1 MARQTSYTV
10 HLPPPGREADE
21 AIEFVPDSFS
31 PIAFLAPWA
40 WFPWNRMWLVTF
52 AYLAAIGLVTTGL
65 IVAGLSPT
73 LRMLI
78 TSSLSLLIG
87 LEATNLKRWTL
98 ARRGFREVAVVVAGS
113 RDEAERRYFADRAPE
128 AADRREMPATAR
140 PMPAAAPSQAPQ
152 PIIGLFPE
160 AEPGTRGAR

>member
-10 HLPPPGREADE
+10 HLPPPGRAADE
-21 AIEFVPDSFS
+21 AIQFVPDSFS

-40 WFPWNRMWLVTF
+40 WFPWNRMWLMTF
-52 AYLAAIGLVTTGL
+52 AYLAVIGLVTTGL

-78 TSSLSLLIG
+78 TTALSMLIG

-113 RDEAERRYFADRAPE
+113 RDEAERRYFADRAPGQP
-128 AADRREMPATAR
+128 DRRELPAATR
-140 PMPAAAPSQAPQ
+140 PMPSAAPSQAQQ
-152 PIIGLFPE
+152 PVIGLFPE

>member
-52 AYLAAIGLVTTGL
+52 AYLAVIGLVTTGL
-65 IVAGLSPT
+65 IVAGLSST

-113 RDEAERRYFADRAPE
+113 RDEAERRYFADRTPVPAERHETP
-128 AADRREMPATAR
+128 AATR
-140 PMPAAAPSQAPQ
+140 PMPSASSQAPQ
-152 PIIGLFPE
+152 PVIGLFPE
-160 AEPGTRGAR
+160 AEPGTRGVR

>member
-21 AIEFVPDSFS
+21 AIAFVPDSFS

-52 AYLAAIGLVTTGL
+52 AYLAVIGLATTGL
-65 IVAGLSPT
+65 ILAGLSPT
-73 LRMLI
+73 MRMLI
-78 TSSLSLLIG
+78 TTSLSLLIG

-98 ARRGFREVAVVVAGS
+98 ARRGFREVAVVVATTQG
-113 RDEAERRYFADRAPE
+113 EAERRYFAERAAGAPVRT
-128 AADRREMPATAR
+128 DPPQPSR
-140 PMPAAAPSQAPQ
+140 PLSPAPSQVAQ
-152 PIIGLFPE
+152 PVIGLFPE
-160 AEPGTRGAR
+160 AEPGTRGVR

>member
-10 HLPPPGREADE
+10 HLPPPGHDADE
-21 AIEFVPDSFS
+21 AIAFVPDSFS

-65 IVAGLSPT
+65 IVAGLSPAM
-73 LRMLI
+73 RMLI

-87 LEATNLKRWTL
+87 LEATNLRRWTL
-98 ARRGFREVAVVVAGS
+98 SRRGFREVAVVVAGS
-113 RDEAERRYFADRAPE
+113 RDEAERRYFADRAPAPAE
-128 AADRREMPATAR
+128 RREMPAASR
-140 PMPAAAPSQAPQ
+140 PVPPAPPQ
-152 PIIGLFPE
+152 VAQPVIGLFPE

>member
-10 HLPPPGREADE
+10 HLPPPGRDGDE

-52 AYLAAIGLVTTGL
+52 AYLAVIGLVTTGL

-98 ARRGFREVAVVVAGS
+98 TRRGFREVTVVVAAS
-113 RDEAERRYFADRAPE
+113 RDEAERRYFTDRAPE
-128 AADRREMPATAR
+128 AADRRELPAASR
-140 PMPAAAPSQAPQ
+140 PMSSSAPSPAPQ